1 MQKNEQCS
9 MAFETLTELYGEPKW
24 LEKAGDK
31 DRVFEE
37 WSKALEKYSPE
48 QVKEAC
54 LRHFKWAKTSVF
66 PKLAHI
72 LAQLVDE
79 EPEPQDRTP
88 ETKSNTFM
96 DELAQ
101 YRSRCIQDGVNG
113 HLCFSA
119 DVDEAMRRVMD
130 EIDAEYPPEH
140 HWDVRTASE
149 LVNLAIINGV
159 FWEKL
164 NAFLSGVVEKNS
176 PYFPTGGSD
185 LYPVPSSFDP
195 NNGRR
200 KCA

>member
-1 MQKNEQCS
+1 MTTMQT
-9 MAFETLTELYGEPKW
+9 MAAIEEFSARFGEPYWAEDKQ
-24 LEKAGDK
+24 EK
-31 DRVFEE
+31 
-37 WSKALEKYSPE
+37 
-48 QVKEAC
+48 
-54 LRHFKWAKTSVF
+54 
-66 PKLAHI
+66 I
-72 LAQLVDE
+72 LADWDCVLKNYNEMDV
-79 EPEPQDRTP
+79 RTACGALSQFGKLKTFP
-88 ETKSNTFM
+88 TIGHLAAELKKNYQPISSNDNSEKRSPFM